1 MEIKA
6 SDVKALRE
14 KTGAGMMDCKKALVE
29 AAGDTAKAEKILKE
43 LGLAAA
49 AKRTGR
55 ATNEGRIFTH
65 VGNSRAGML
74 EISCETD
81 FVARNADFVEMGS
94 RITIMMV
101 EEGLDAGSEK
111 VDAELKEAMSTI
123 KENMTA
129 RRFVAM
135 DIGADD
141 LVVDY
146 VHGDGGTVGVLVK
159 LTAEDAAV
167 LKDGKATRLAFDLA
181 LHVAAFAPQFLSED
195 TVDPAYV
202 KEQEGIFTTQA
213 NNMGKPA
220 NVVQGIVKGKLK
232 KHLSEIV
239 FLNQPFVKDDK
250 QSVKQMVES
259 IGKALGSALNVTD
272 YKYYRVG
279 EETSE

>member
-29 AAGDTAKAEKILKE
+29 SEGDTTKAEKILKE

-55 ATNEGRIFTH
+55 ATNEGRRFTY
-65 VGNSRAGML
+65 VGNGRAGML

-81 FVARNADFVEMGS
+81 FVARNTDFIAMGN
-94 RITIMMV
+94 RIAKAMV
-101 EEGLDAGSEK
+101 EEGLDVDSGK
-111 VDAELKEAMSTI
+111 VDGELKEAMSTI

-129 RRFVAM
+129 RRFASM
-135 DIGADD
+135 DIGSKD

-159 LTAEDAAV
+159 LTAEDEAV
-167 LKDGKATRLAFDLA
+167 LKDEKATTLAFDLA

-202 KEQEGIFTTQA
+202 KEQEEIFTTQA

-259 IGKALGSALNVTD
+259 IGKALGSAIDVTD

-279 EETSE
+279 EQVGE